1 MRPLFRSIGHNV
13 TGLRGGR
20 FVESDL
26 MTTILIIDD
35 SQLAR
40 HMVSNMVRDA
50 RPDWIIVPAKN
61 ADDALEKVIDI
72 QPDVAI
78 VDYNMPG
85 MDGLNLSVEL
95 HARFPLLD
103 ISILTANVQDS
114 TRRKV
119 TEKGFRFVEKPIT
132 PDKMRDLLAH
142 IP

>member
-1 MRPLFRSIGHNV
+1 
-13 TGLRGGR
+13 
-20 FVESDL
+20 

-50 RPDWIIVPAKN
+50 RPDWFIVAAKN
-61 ADDALEKVIDI
+61 ADDALEKVEEVV
-72 QPDVAI
+72 PDVAI

-85 MDGLNLSVEL
+85 MDGLTLSCEL

-132 PDKMRDLLAH
+132 PDKMRELLADL
-142 IP
+142 P